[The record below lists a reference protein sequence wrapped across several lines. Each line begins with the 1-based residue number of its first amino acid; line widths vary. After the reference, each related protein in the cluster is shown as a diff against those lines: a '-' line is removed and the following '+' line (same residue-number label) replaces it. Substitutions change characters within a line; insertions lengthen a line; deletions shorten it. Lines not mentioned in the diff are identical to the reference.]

1 MVPWK
6 KKNPPVT
13 VIGDGTR
20 RVDLEQLM
28 ADEKVQKT
36 LEELAVRF
44 KDIPGPLPP
53 DPPPSSG
60 TEKLK

>member
-1 MVPWK
+1 MALWK
-6 KKNPPVT
+6 KKSPPVT

-36 LEELAVRF
+36 LEDLAVRF
-44 KDIPGPLPP
+44 KDVPGPQPP
-53 DPPPSSG
+53 EPPPPSDA
-60 TEKLK
+60 KRLK

>member
-1 MVPWK
+1 MALWK
-6 KKNPPVT
+6 KKSPPVT

-36 LEELAVRF
+36 LEDLAVRF
-44 KDIPGPLPP
+44 KDIPGPVPP
-53 DPPPSSG
+53 DPPSSPDAR
-60 TEKLK
+60 KLK